1 MVCTVLMILIF
12 VDICS
17 GKQKE
22 EERIPRS
29 FRKTVHILPPVLD
42 SQKLIGDKLIALMT
56 RVYYRNLDYLLCLCF
71 NSKPVNDRMKILP

>member
-1 MVCTVLMILIF
+1 MILIF

-22 EERIPRS
+22 EERILRS
-29 FRKTVHILPPVLD
+29 FRKTVHILILLPVLD